1 MKRAL
6 VFSGGGSK
14 GAFEVGAVEY
24 LVKEERLNF
33 HVFTGTSV
41 GALNAAFLGQAR
53 NRQELSE
60 LVEELKTLWL
70 ELNGNRAIYRSGFF
84 QGLFRLLFRDSLYNP
99 AGLRTLLADK
109 LELERIFHPAT
120 VVKVTAVALENG
132 ELFCADSRHRE
143 LGEDFRRYVLASAS
157 MPLFFPAVRIAGQH
171 WYDGGLRDLTPLA
184 AAMEEDP
191 DEIVVITTFPL
202 DPHLQAIIPLAKAG
216 GALKAILRTVEILL
230 SEIAVNDL
238 QIAHTINETCWRFPK
253 KKPVPIR
260 IIAPQTQLSG
270 DTLAFNPRW
279 IRENMR
285 VGCEAARHPRHL
297 AVKNRPPQL
306 LKQLK

>member
-1 MKRAL
+1 MK
-6 VFSGGGSK
+6 
-14 GAFEVGAVEY
+14 
-24 LVKEERLNF
+24 KEKLYF
-33 HVFTGTSV
+33 HVLTGTSV

-53 NRQELSE
+53 TGRELGT
-60 LVEELKTLWL
+60 LVPGVKDFMVGIK
-70 ELNGNRAIYRSGFF
+70 GNRSLYRSGFLRGF
-84 QGLFRLLFRDSLYNP
+84 YRLLFRDSLYNP
-99 AGLRTLLADK
+99 AGLRSLLAGK
-109 LELERIFHPAT
+109 LDLERIFHPAT

-132 ELFCADSRHRE
+132 ELFHADSRHRE

-157 MPLFFPAVRIAGQH
+157 MPFFFPAVRITGKH

-184 AAMEEDP
+184 AAMEENP

-202 DPHLQAIIPLAKAG
+202 GPNLQAIIPPVKAG
-216 GALKAILRTVEILL
+216 GALKALLRTIEILL

-238 QIAHTINETCWRFPK
+238 QLAQTINQTCWRLPK

-279 IRENMR
+279 IRENIR
-285 VGCEAARHPRHL
+285 AGYEAAQHTRLL
-297 AVKNRPPQL
+297 AVKNPLPNSL
-306 LKQLK
+306 NG

>member
-6 VFSGGGSK
+6 VLSGGGSK
-14 GAFEVGAVEY
+14 GAFEVGAIEY
-24 LVKEERLNF
+24 LVKKEKLNF

-53 NRQELSE
+53 NRQELSA

-70 ELNGNRAIYRSGFF
+70 ELKGKRSIYRSGFLR
-84 QGLFRLLFRDSLYNP
+84 GLFRLLFRDSLYNP
-99 AGLRTLLADK
+99 AGLRSLLADK
-109 LELERIFHPAT
+109 LNLERIFHPAT
-120 VVKVTAVALENG
+120 VVKVTAVALESG

-157 MPLFFPAVRIAGQH
+157 MPLFFPAVRIAGKH

-184 AAMEEDP
+184 AAMEENP

-202 DPHLQAIIPLAKAG
+202 GPNLQAIIPPAKTG
-216 GALKAILRTVEILL
+216 GALNAILRTVEILL

-238 QIAHTINETCWRFPK
+238 QIAQTINRTCWRFPK

-260 IIAPQTQLSG
+260 IIVPQTQLLG
-270 DTLAFNPRW
+270 DALAFNPCW
-279 IRENMR
+279 IRENIR
-285 VGCEAARHPRHL
+285 AGYEAARHPRLL
-297 AVKNRPPQL
+297 AVRNRL
-306 LKQLK
+306 TNSLNG